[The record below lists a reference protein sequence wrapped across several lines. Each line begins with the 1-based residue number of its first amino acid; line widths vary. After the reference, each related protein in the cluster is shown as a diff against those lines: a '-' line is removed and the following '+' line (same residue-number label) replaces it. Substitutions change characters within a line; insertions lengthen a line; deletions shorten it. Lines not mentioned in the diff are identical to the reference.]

1 MKFANTPT
9 EQEQWT
15 QLPFTHT
22 HAHTNNNRQGDV
34 HMQKLENK
42 STSMNQSVVK
52 ALEECLLGLHTVKYQ
67 IVLTVSV
74 LKNSK
79 TNKI

>member
-1 MKFANTPT
+1 MKFANTLT

-34 HMQKLENK
+34 HTQKLKNK
-42 STSMNQSVVK
+42 STSMNQSVVSSPVLILTEVQ
-52 ALEECLLGLHTVKYQ
+52 ALPLQ
-67 IVLTVSV
+67 
-74 LKNSK
+74 
-79 TNKI
+79 

>member
-1 MKFANTPT
+1 
-9 EQEQWT
+9 
-15 QLPFTHT
+15 
-22 HAHTNNNRQGDV
+22 
-34 HMQKLENK
+34 MQKLENK